1 MDTISSLRFAVMN
14 PLEMLLR
21 TRFRSI
27 TVVREIF
34 FWRLR
39 RDMRKHTVRTTPV

>member
-1 MDTISSLRFAVMN
+1 MDTLGALRFAVMN

-27 TVVREIF
+27 TVVREMF

-39 RDMRKHTVRTTPV
+39 RDLRKHTTPV